1 MADPRTVNGLDPTE
15 DATLNQILNTL
26 FDGLKAM
33 MAQTTPAQR
42 ETFRDGYLTQMKN
55 LRKLIVRNVRY
66 GVQGSDQE

>member
-1 MADPRTVNGLDPTE
+1 MADTKQVNGLDPAE
-15 DATLNQILNTL
+15 DATLTQILNTL

-55 LRKLIVRNVRY
+55 LRKLIVRNIRT
-66 GVQGSDQE
+66 GIQGPDQE